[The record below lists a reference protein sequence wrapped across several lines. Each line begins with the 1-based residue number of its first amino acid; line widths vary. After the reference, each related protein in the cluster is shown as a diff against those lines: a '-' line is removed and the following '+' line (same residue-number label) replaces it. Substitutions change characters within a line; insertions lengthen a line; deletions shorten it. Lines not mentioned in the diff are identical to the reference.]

1 MDSVNRA
8 GILERLKHSVQLLAC
23 PAEIQLKMLPDS
35 VCKADEL
42 ALDFDQWREAALRNF
57 RSELTTDQ
65 KSAIDSID
73 RTLLVLT
80 HMGPQHWTENA
91 VRKSLEWQRLR
102 TLAAAA
108 LDSFGWPLETPPSH
122 ANEIIGGP

>member
-1 MDSVNRA
+1 MQSVNRA
-8 GILERLKHSVQLLAC
+8 GILERLKDSIQLLAC
-23 PAEIQLKMLPDS
+23 PAEIQLKVLPDS

-42 ALDFDQWREAALRNF
+42 ALDFDLWREAALRNF

-65 KSAIDSID
+65 ISSID
-73 RTLLVLT
+73 NIDRALLVLT

-102 TLAAAA
+102 TLAAVA
-108 LDSFGWPLETPPSH
+108 LESFG
-122 ANEIIGGP
+122 